1 MIDDTRNHKANE
13 TYAKKQINK
22 LKILRDA
29 AIIKYPSLTYEKKKT
44 LDLLNDLLSALKL
57 EDQEEEDNKDK
68 NILLKHM
75 ENINDKLF
83 KNYSDGKIAISYVEN
98 FIHITDKKDKENI
111 VKEINDINNRISIE
125 ILNILFNQDCIF
137 FY

>member
-1 MIDDTRNHKANE
+1 MIDDIRNNKANE

-29 AIIKYPSLTYEKKKT
+29 AIIKYSSLTYEKKKT

-68 NILLKHM
+68 NILLKHI
-75 ENINDKLF
+75 ENIDDKLF
-83 KNYSDGKIAISYVEN
+83 KKYSDGKIAISYVEN
-98 FIHITDKKDKENI
+98 FIQITDKKDKENI
-111 VKEINDINNRISIE
+111 VKEINDMNNRISIE
-125 ILNILFNQDCIF
+125 ILNMLFNQDCIF

>member
-1 MIDDTRNHKANE
+1 MIDDIRNNKANE

-29 AIIKYPSLTYEKKKT
+29 AIIKDPSLTYEKKKT

-68 NILLKHM
+68 NILLKHI
-75 ENINDKLF
+75 ENIDNKLF
-83 KNYSDGKIAISYVEN
+83 KKYSDGKIAISYVEN
-98 FIHITDKKDKENI
+98 FIQITDKKDKENI
-111 VKEINDINNRISIE
+111 VKEINDMNNRISIE
-125 ILNILFNQDCIF
+125 ILNMLFNQDCIF

>member
-1 MIDDTRNHKANE
+1 MIDDIRNNKANE

-22 LKILRDA
+22 LKISRDA
-29 AIIKYPSLTYEKKKT
+29 AVIKYPSLTYEKKKT

-68 NILLKHM
+68 NILLKHI
-75 ENINDKLF
+75 ENIDDKLF
-83 KNYSDGKIAISYVEN
+83 KKYSDGKIAISYVEN
-98 FIHITDKKDKENI
+98 FIQITDKKDKENI
-111 VKEINDINNRISIE
+111 VKEINDMNNRISIE
-125 ILNILFNQDCIF
+125 ILNMLFNQDCIF

>member
-1 MIDDTRNHKANE
+1 MND
-13 TYAKKQINK
+13 
-22 LKILRDA
+22 
-29 AIIKYPSLTYEKKKT
+29 
-44 LDLLNDLLSALKL
+44 DLLSALKL

-83 KNYSDGKIAISYVEN
+83 KKYSDGKIATSYAEN

-125 ILNILFNQDCIF
+125 ILNMLFNQDCIF

>member
-1 MIDDTRNHKANE
+1 MIDDTRNNKANE

-44 LDLLNDLLSALKL
+44 DLLNDLLSALKL

-83 KNYSDGKIAISYVEN
+83 KKYSDGKIAISYVEN

-111 VKEINDINNRISIE
+111 VKEINDKNNRISIE
-125 ILNILFNQDCIF
+125 ILNMLFNQDCIF

>member
-1 MIDDTRNHKANE
+1 MIDDIRNNKANE

-29 AIIKYPSLTYEKKKT
+29 AIIKDPSLTYEKKKT

-68 NILLKHM
+68 NILLKHI
-75 ENINDKLF
+75 ENIDNKLF
-83 KNYSDGKIAISYVEN
+83 KKYSDGKIAISYVEN
-98 FIHITDKKDKENI
+98 LIHITDKKDKENI

-125 ILNILFNQDCIF
+125 ILNMLFNQDCIF